1 MTVAGTVLAIVGP
14 TAAGKSALSLALADR
29 LGGEVVNADSMQLY
43 RGMDIGTAKLT
54 PAERHG
60 IAAPPARHL
69 GRSPQ
74 SASVA
79 EYQRLA
85 RAAIDDILARGR
97 VPLLVGGSGLYVR
110 AALEHFDFPGT
121 DAALRARLEAE
132 LADVGPGPLHARL
145 AAMDP
150 AAAAKILP
158 SNGRRI
164 VRALEVIELTGAP
177 FAAALPDP
185 TPVYPSVQ
193 IGVDLDTATLDERI
207 AARVRHM
214 WSTPAWSTR
223 SGRCCPRVCATGVTA
238 SRALGYQQVLAYLDG
253 RSDLDRGGRRH
264 DPGDPAVRPPAAH
277 VVPPRPADQAGWT
290 ATAPDLRRRRD
301 CDDGTR
307 TDGSDGRAMK
317 FAKAHGTGNDFVV
330 LPDPDGALDLTPRL
344 VAALCDRRRGIGGDG
359 VLRVVRSAKH
369 PEAAD
374 LAGEAEW
381 FMDYRNAD
389 GSIAEMCG
397 NGVRAYVRYLASSGL
412 IAGRHDPLDVATR
425 AGVVPVADRLRAP
438 DGRAAGADRRR
449 RVDGDGRRVGATRAS
464 PRRRRQPASGLRG
477 GRRGRAER
485 CST

>member
-1 MTVAGTVLAIVGP
+1 VTVAGTVLAIVGP

-60 IAAPPARHL
+60 IDHHVLDVWPVT
-69 GRSPQ
+69 Q

-132 LADVGPGPLHARL
+132 LADVGSGPLHARL
-145 AAMDP
+145 ATLDP

-158 SNGRRI
+158 SNGRRV
-164 VRALEVIELTGAP
+164 VRALEVVELTGAP

-193 IGVDLDTATLDERI
+193 VGIDLDTAALDERI

-214 WSTPAWSTR
+214 FDAGLVDEVRALLPEGLVD
-223 SGRCCPRVCATGVTA
+223 GRTA

-253 RSDLDRGGRRH
+253 RRDLARAASDTVQATRRFVRRQRTWFHRDPRIGWLDGT
-264 DPGDPAVRPPAAH
+264 
-277 VVPPRPADQAGWT
+277 VPDLVDQAIAMMERGPT
-290 ATAPDLRRRRD
+290 AT
-301 CDDGTR
+301 
-307 TDGSDGRAMK
+307 
-317 FAKAHGTGNDFVV
+317 
-330 LPDPDGALDLTPRL
+330 
-344 VAALCDRRRGIGGDG
+344 RG
-359 VLRVVRSAKH
+359 
-369 PEAAD
+369 
-374 LAGEAEW
+374 
-381 FMDYRNAD
+381 
-389 GSIAEMCG
+389 
-397 NGVRAYVRYLASSGL
+397 
-412 IAGRHDPLDVATR
+412 
-425 AGVVPVADRLRAP
+425 
-438 DGRAAGADRRR
+438 
-449 RVDGDGRRVGATRAS
+449 
-464 PRRRRQPASGLRG
+464 
-477 GRRGRAER
+477 
-485 CST
+485 